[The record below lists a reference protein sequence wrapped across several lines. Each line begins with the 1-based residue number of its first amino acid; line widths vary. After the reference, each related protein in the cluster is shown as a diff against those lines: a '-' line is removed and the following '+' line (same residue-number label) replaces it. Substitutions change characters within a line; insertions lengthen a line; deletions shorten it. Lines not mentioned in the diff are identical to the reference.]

1 MTDSRASGVLMHISS
16 LPGRFG
22 IGTLG
27 EEAYNFVDFLKNAG
41 QKYWQILPIG
51 PTGFGDSP
59 YQNFSSF
66 AGNPYF
72 IDFDLLEKDGYL
84 KKSDYENIIWCKK
97 ENEVDY
103 GLLYENRYPV
113 FRKLF
118 ENFSKKI
125 PKAFNDFKNNNPWV
139 VPYADFMVK
148 QKCFG
153 ENFENENKLYE
164 MLQYFFFEQW
174 NKLHKYAN
182 ENGIKII
189 GDIPIYVAQ
198 NSADTESEP
207 EQFLLD
213 KNLKP
218 IKVAGCPPDDFS
230 ADGQLWGNPLYDWD
244 YMKKTNYEWWI
255 RRIKHCEKLFD
266 VVRIDHFR
274 AFDSYYSVDSEA
286 ENAQK
291 GDWCKGPGMDF
302 FDEVKKHTHIPIIAE
317 DLGFLTLDVKALLK
331 QCGYPGMKV
340 LQFAFDSREDN
351 DYLPHNYEKNCVVY
365 TGTHDNNTILGWFE
379 EASEA
384 EIKEAVE
391 YMRLTKAEGYNWGMM
406 NTAMASV
413 ADTVI
418 LTMQDLLSKK
428 SEARMNT
435 PSTVGDNWKWR
446 AKKDEITGNIAEKL
460 KNQTKIYGR

>member
-1 MTDSRASGVLMHISS
+1 MTNSRASGVLMHISS
-16 LPGRFG
+16 LSGRFG

-27 EEAYNFVDFLKNAG
+27 QEAYNFVDFLKNAG

-72 IDFDLLEKDGYL
+72 IDFDLLQKDGYL
-84 KKSDYENIIWCKK
+84 KKSDYENVRWCKK

-103 GLLYENRYPV
+103 GLLYKNRYPV

-118 ENFSKKI
+118 ENFEKNI
-125 PKAFNDFKNNNPWV
+125 PKEFLDFREQNSWV
-139 VPYADFMVK
+139 KPYADFMVK
-148 QKCFG
+148 QQCFG
-153 ENFENENKLYE
+153 ENLENESRLYE

-174 NKLHKYAN
+174 DKLHKYAN

-198 NSADTESEP
+198 NSADIESEP

-213 KNLKP
+213 KSLKP

-230 ADGQLWGNPLYDWD
+230 EDGQLWGNPLYDWD
-244 YMKKTNYEWWI
+244 YMKKTDYEWWL

-274 AFDSYYSVDSEA
+274 AFDSYYSIDNEA
-286 ENAQK
+286 ENAK
-291 GDWCKGPGMDF
+291 RGDWCKGPGMDF
-302 FDEVKKHTHIPIIAE
+302 FNEVKKHTNIPIIAE

-365 TGTHDNNTILGWFE
+365 TGTHDNNTILGWFD

-391 YMRLTKAEGYNWGMM
+391 YMRLTKSEGYNWGMM
-406 NTAMASV
+406 NTALASV

-418 LTMQDLLSKK
+418 LTMQDLLSKN
-428 SEARMNT
+428 SDARMNT

-446 AKKDEITGNIAEKL
+446 VKKDEITDGLAEKL
-460 KNQTKIYGR
+460 KIRTKIYGR